1 MALGIRYTWWNRLS
15 SPVERHSLHWQP
27 NCIADRG
34 HVRPVEKVDMRK
46 LIARIQE
53 RTGIY
58 SLGFNPNSFMG
69 IALPFGFVVVVGGIL
84 AFLVI

>member
-1 MALGIRYTWWNRLS
+1 
-15 SPVERHSLHWQP
+15 
-27 NCIADRG
+27 
-34 HVRPVEKVDMRK
+34 VEKVDMHK

-69 IALPFGFVVVVGGIL
+69 IALPFGFVIVVGGVL
-84 AFLVI
+84 AYLVMR